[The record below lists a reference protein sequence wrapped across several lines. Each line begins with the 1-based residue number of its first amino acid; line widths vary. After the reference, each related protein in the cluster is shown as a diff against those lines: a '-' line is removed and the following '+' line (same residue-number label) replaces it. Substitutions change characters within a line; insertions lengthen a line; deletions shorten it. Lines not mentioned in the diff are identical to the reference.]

1 MQKVWDVTR
10 RRNKHNKDLCFFW
23 CNWGKDWCD
32 LYLETFQNTIS
43 NVILDEI
50 KMDFGL
56 NFHPKCDS
64 WCSLMKFHELHP

>member
-10 RRNKHNKDLCFFW
+10 RRNKHNTDLCFFW
-23 CNWGKDWCD
+23 CNWGKIGVV
-32 LYLETFQNTIS
+32 YLETFQNTIS

-56 NFHPKCDS
+56 N
-64 WCSLMKFHELHP
+64 LIQKFINENS

>member
-10 RRNKHNKDLCFFW
+10 RRNKHNKDLCFFG
-23 CNWGKDWCD
+23 CNWGKIS
-32 LYLETFQNTIS
+32 LVYLETFQNTIS

-56 NFHPKCDS
+56 NFIQNVIHGV
-64 WCSLMKFHELHP
+64 H